1 MNIAQYLGNGLNLSY
16 SQMEAI
22 SKLANACGMTTLF
35 EGTGDLASL
44 FDDDDDEDE
53 DSSSDDQ
60 LVKSYNTM
68 KSAWQD
74 DQQQKAAAEKARL
87 ADEEKRKAAERK
99 ETLKQVNTPLG
110 KLIPK
115 TTQDAMVNAG
125 QDDNTTD
132 NSDVFSLLD
141 LHEKTGR
148 SAGVDMDFA
157 NQSDSDFS
165 GDSENLD
172 DIDQTTI
179 NSVKSA
185 AKFDQD
191 EIDKNETV
199 DINTQEQDAL
209 RQIITKIGEFSTN
222 TTDAVN
228 TIADNVV
235 STLADFSDNRVDVDD
250 VGEQDSLFYK
260 SSSEDD
266 PTDEQRKQSLR
277 KLTTANEQSATSSDA
292 RQDLEDFVADV
303 NRKISTMN
311 VDDAGTKSRL
321 GDLYGE
327 IYTFTTKYADNQF
340 NDELQSVAGYADY
353 KNALEGKVSTMDTEP
368 DNYIAP
374 REMTKRSYKS
384 HAVQQQLELNKINRM
399 RKASGKT
406 PWTME
411 QFRASR
417 SGVTP
422 EEFNADNASDMEF
435 WKALNADKVM

>member
-44 FDDDDDEDE
+44 FDDDDDEDDE
-53 DSSSDDQ
+53 SSSDDQ

-87 ADEEKRKAAERK
+87 AAEEERKAAERK

-110 KLIPK
+110 KLLSK
-115 TTQDAMVNAG
+115 TASDAMVNAG
-125 QDDNTTD
+125 KADDTAD
-132 NSDVFSLLD
+132 ALDVASLLD

-157 NQSDSDFS
+157 NQSDSEFS
-165 GDSENLD
+165 GDSENLN

-191 EIDKNETV
+191 DFDKTETG
-199 DINTQEQDAL
+199 DINTQEQDSL
-209 RQIITKIGEFSTN
+209 HHIITKMGEFSTK
-222 TTDAVN
+222 TPDAVKN
-228 TIADNVV
+228 IADHVV
-235 STLADFSDNRVDVDD
+235 STLADYVDNKVELDTVR
-250 VGEQDSLFYK
+250 EQDSLDYN
-260 SSSEDD
+260 
-266 PTDEQRKQSLR
+266 
-277 KLTTANEQSATSSDA
+277 ASSDDDLSFDNLRHTGDEPSSA
-292 RQDLEDFVADV
+292 SSGSRDELEDFVADV
-303 NRKISTMN
+303 NRKIRTMN
-311 VDDAGTKSRL
+311 VDDPATQSHL

-327 IYTFTTKYADNQF
+327 IYTFTTRYTDNQF
-340 NDELQSVAGYADY
+340 NDILQTIAGYVSY
-353 KNALEGKVSTMDTEP
+353 KNKLEGKVDEMDTDA
-368 DNYIAP
+368 DNYITSNA
-374 REMTKRSYKS
+374 MKKRSYKS

-411 QFRASR
+411 QFRAAR

-422 EEFNADNASDMEF
+422 EEFNADNAADMEF
-435 WKALNADKVM
+435 WKSLNADKLM